1 MLELDAAHLW
11 LAVAVLLGFSVQ
23 TALGF
28 GGGLLSMAL
37 AAQWMPIQAIVPLLV
52 PLSVA
57 QSIAVLATERQHVA
71 WRPLLRLV
79 VPAMS
84 VGLVVGLWL
93 ATLLAEHD
101 PLMRRVYGGLVIALA
116 LPGVWPRSSA
126 APRSSAPRRARAAMA
141 SVISGIVH
149 GLFATGGPPL
159 AYAAHCLGL
168 ERDAFRTTLMSTF
181 LGINVVMVIVMVAQ
195 GRLRAEQAPAL
206 TVLIAAVVIA
216 VPLGRAMARRLPE
229 ATFRRAVYGML
240 LLIGVSLLA

>member
-84 VGLVVGLWL
+84 AGLVVGLWL

-126 APRSSAPRRARAAMA
+126 APRSSAPRRARAAVA

-159 AYAAHCLGL
+159 AYAGPHGADRSGGDRGPAGSRHGTAAARGHVSAGRVRHAAAH
-168 ERDAFRTTLMSTF
+168 RR
-181 LGINVVMVIVMVAQ
+181 VAAGVSAAR
-195 GRLRAEQAPAL
+195 GRALAQA
-206 TVLIAAVVIA
+206 
-216 VPLGRAMARRLPE
+216 PLGRGAGSRPSSTARCR
-229 ATFRRAVYGML
+229 M
-240 LLIGVSLLA
+240 